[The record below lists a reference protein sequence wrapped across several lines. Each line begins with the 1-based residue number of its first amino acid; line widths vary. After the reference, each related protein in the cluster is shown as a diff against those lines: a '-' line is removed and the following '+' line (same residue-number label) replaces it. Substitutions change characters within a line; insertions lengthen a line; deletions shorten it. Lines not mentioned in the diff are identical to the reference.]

1 MAKLVT
7 APRAGPIGRLPLMG
21 EERPTGINEDEI
33 HYGRVIDFEGRPA
46 RIAGLN
52 TKTQIDAPYPTRL
65 VLDVGDHYL
74 VLVGYFRGGELM
86 EERRERHSKD

>member
-1 MAKLVT
+1 
-7 APRAGPIGRLPLMG
+7 MG

-46 RIAGLN
+46 RIAGLD
-52 TKTQIDAPYPTRL
+52 TKNAPHPRRL
-65 VLDVGDHYL
+65 VLDGGDHYL

>member
-1 MAKLVT
+1 
-7 APRAGPIGRLPLMG
+7 MG

-74 VLVGYFRGGELM
+74 VLVGYFRGGKPM
-86 EERRERHSKD
+86 EERRERH

>member
-1 MAKLVT
+1 
-7 APRAGPIGRLPLMG
+7 MG

-46 RIAGLN
+46 RIAGLD
-52 TKTQIDAPYPTRL
+52 TKNAPHPTRL

-74 VLVGYFRGGELM
+74 VLVGYFRGDELM

>member
-1 MAKLVT
+1 
-7 APRAGPIGRLPLMG
+7 MG

-33 HYGRVIDFEGRPA
+33 HYDRVIDFEGCPA

-52 TKTQIDAPYPTRL
+52 TKTQIDAPHPTRL

-74 VLVGYFRGGELM
+74 VLVGYFRGDELM

>member
-1 MAKLVT
+1 
-7 APRAGPIGRLPLMG
+7 MG

-33 HYGRVIDFEGRPA
+33 HYGRVIDFEGRSA

-52 TKTQIDAPYPTRL
+52 TKMQIDAPYPTRL

-74 VLVGYFRGGELM
+74 VLIGYFRGGELM
-86 EERRERHSKD
+86 EEGRERHSK

>member
-1 MAKLVT
+1 
-7 APRAGPIGRLPLMG
+7 MG

-46 RIAGLN
+46 RIAGLD
-52 TKTQIDAPYPTRL
+52 TKNAPHPTRL
-65 VLDVGDHYL
+65 VLDVGEHYL

-86 EERRERHSKD
+86 EERRERHSK